1 MINEEDRVVRA
12 EMFFLKLLC
21 AVIFPPLIPF
31 IRSRFSWL
39 FLFIMIA
46 ACCAGWVPGIIFGVI
61 DVLSEKDDENYAKEE
76 NDVAASTETQLVPQ
90 QSTDAEQNKVE
101 DRLSKLK
108 QMLEQGIITEE
119 EYTKKRSKIIDDL

>member
-1 MINEEDRVVRA
+1 
-12 EMFFLKLLC
+12 MFFLKLLC

-31 IRSRFSWL
+31 IRNRFSWL
-39 FLFIMIA
+39 FLFVMIA

-61 DVLSEKDDENYAKEE
+61 DVLSEKDEENYAKEE
-76 NDVAASTETQLVPQ
+76 NDDDDDDEKNDVAASTENQQLPQ
-90 QSTDAEQNKVE
+90 HSTDAVQNKVE

>member
-1 MINEEDRVVRA
+1 
-12 EMFFLKLLC
+12 MFFLKLLC

-31 IRSRFSWL
+31 IRSRFSWVFL
-39 FLFIMIA
+39 FLMIV
-46 ACCAGWVPGIIFGVI
+46 ACCAGWVPGIICGVI
-61 DVLSEKDDENYAKEE
+61 DVLSEKDDENS
-76 NDVAASTETQLVPQ
+76 AATSTENQQLPQ
-90 QSTDAEQNKVE
+90 HSTDAVQDKVE